1 MSDPTRPIT
10 HLNDEKKFK
19 VYNYLS
25 ANKDRLLKELPSY
38 RQEAETISR
47 ELGFTVT
54 ETNLQ
59 TAAEVCGVTW
69 KARKLGGAT
78 GIVQVLHFFKEET
91 ARLDGEVAR
100 MVKEIERLKE
110 TVVTLDRK
118 LIQVC
123 GRLEQVEGENQRL
136 RVMATEIGRTFDI
149 KFPASAG
156 VPPTNAKHVTVN
168 NSTK

>member
-1 MSDPTRPIT
+1 MTETPRPIT

-19 VYNYLS
+19 VYNYLQ

-38 RQEAETISR
+38 RQEAEAISR

-69 KARKLGGAT
+69 KARKLGGAS
-78 GIVQVLHFFKEET
+78 GVAGVLQFFKEEA

-100 MVKEIERLKE
+100 MVKEIETLEE
-110 TVVTLDRK
+110 TIVTLDSR
-118 LIQVC
+118 LGQVC

-168 NSTK
+168 NSK